1 MTGSIGTFIDKNR
14 INHTHELIDF
24 SGVDK
29 NSMLRVLA
37 KKLSVSSYGNDYP
50 KESIMEY
57 DRLCDH
63 DDAYLCECRLQFI
76 IDFVN
81 ENKDK
86 I

>member
-1 MTGSIGTFIDKNR
+1 MTGSTNTNKENIYYPL
-14 INHTHELIDF
+14 THELIDF

-76 IDFVN
+76 IDFVKN
-81 ENKDK
+81 NKEQ